1 MSTPPAPEDPAAA
14 DAGVDVIGGAF
25 AADAPTTV
33 AVVADAGGQALAVW
47 HVELAPAA
55 SGDRLSGA
63 WLTGPG
69 DGAAE
74 LARVLAG
81 CAVLQVDAAVPDWA
95 APALAEVPRMDPAA
109 TAAELRAVLGR
120 IRDRAAAER
129 ARPGRGNLT
138 APRLPELPDPAPI
151 DFPHVGEPAAAA
163 ALGWARGLEALAE
176 AWAEVDSQ
184 RRRRDWLRGPRGTA
198 PVPLPLV
205 LH

>member
-1 MSTPPAPEDPAAA
+1 MSTPPAPEDPG
-14 DAGVDVIGGAF
+14 AGAGIDVIGEAF
-25 AADAPTTV
+25 AADAPATV
-33 AVVADAGGQALAVW
+33 AVLAGAGGEDLAVW

-55 SGDRLSGA
+55 GGDRLSGA

-95 APALAEVPRMDPAA
+95 APALAGVPRMDPAA
-109 TAAELRAVLGR
+109 TAAELRAVVGR

-138 APRLPELPDPAPI
+138 APRLPELPDPAPV
-151 DFPHVGEPAAAA
+151 DVPHVGEPGAAA

-184 RRRRDWLRGPRGTA
+184 RRRRDWLRGPRGTD
-198 PVPLPLV
+198 PVPLPLI